1 VSEQTS
7 NERDEA
13 FDHAVSA
20 LGKAD
25 GFMLVSYR
33 MEGSGAVFSVAASS
47 MADQAFLTKV
57 AETYLSAEMMAM
69 LGGAGSADYERDDE
83 EQEEED

>member
-1 VSEQTS
+1 MNEQTS
-7 NERDEA
+7 NNKDEA

-25 GFMLVSYR
+25 GFLLVSYR
-33 MEGSGAVFSVAASS
+33 ADGDGMIFSVAASG

-57 AETYLSAEMMAM
+57 AETYLSAEMMSM
-69 LGGAGSADYERDDE
+69 LGGAGSADYERGDE